1 MKDLLDLLNSGDYIT
16 LLILSL
22 IFIFIWLFKD
32 MKKSLFE
39 IKRSDLTF
47 IDQSIEYHAQ
57 SLKSIYFFLN
67 NSISES
73 ELLDT
78 LYSSYK
84 YLDKNIID
92 VIDKFSSSSSIIS
105 SEEKSTLLINLSK
118 ELKGKISILKDKQ
131 LHQTINKHYKLC
143 IFDFGDIANKN
154 NFDIYYN
161 AFLYSLIILTIS
173 ASTVELSTYIY
184 TLTPE
189 NSIPLTI
196 LILGDMFWL
205 FLLPIS
211 IELLLKKLYKKLYLF
226 ILFFLSPFAS
236 AYFIHICQNYICK
249 IFIIIIFIICI
260 FINFYVNFK
269 YSKLL
274 HKK

>member
-16 LLILSL
+16 LIILSL

-32 MKKSLFE
+32 MKKSLLE
-39 IKRSDLTF
+39 IKKSDLTF
-47 IDQSIEYHAQ
+47 IDQSIEYHAK

-67 NSISES
+67 DSISQG

-92 VIDKFSSSSSIIS
+92 VIDKFSSSYIIS

-131 LHQTINKHYKLC
+131 LHQTINKNYKLC
-143 IFDFGDIANKN
+143 IFDFWDTANKN
-154 NFDIYYN
+154 NFNTYYN

-173 ASTVELSTYIY
+173 ASTLELIIYIY
-184 TLTPE
+184 SLTPQ
-189 NSIPLTI
+189 NSIILTI
-196 LILGDMFWL
+196 LILGCMLWL

-211 IELLLKKLYKKLYLF
+211 IELLFKKLYKKLYLF

-236 AYFIHICQNYICK
+236 AYFIHICQYYIVK

-269 YSKLL
+269 YLESL